1 MPSGMVQPN
10 ELGQDSVD
18 PAHSQAGWRS
28 SGASK
33 PVRVVGRRRR
43 DLIFI
48 DRKEVLA
55 FEAAS
60 RLTFVH
66 CTSGRFDLD
75 LSLKELEVLL
85 EPNLLRTH
93 RNWLVHSVHVR
104 EMRRCSEG
112 CVLFVAGGGAPGIE
126 VPVAT
131 AYLRTVRE
139 TLLVGTVGLRTRS
152 QRLGAQ
158 WDPAGVSPLCDDV
171 ERTVA
176 ATA

>member
-10 ELGQDSVD
+10 ELEQDFVD
-18 PAHSQAGWRS
+18 PAHTQTRWRVP
-28 SGASK
+28 GASK
-33 PVRVVGRRRR
+33 PLRVVGRRRR

-48 DRKEVLA
+48 ESKEVLA

-75 LSLKELEVLL
+75 LSLKELEALL

-112 CVLFVAGGGAPGIE
+112 CVLLVAGGGSTGIE

-139 TLLVGTVGLRTRS
+139 ALLVGTVGLRTRS
-152 QRLGAQ
+152 QRPGAH
-158 WDPAGVSPLCDDV
+158 WDPASVSPLCDDV
-171 ERTVA
+171 VQAVA